1 MTRSDADISVII
13 KAFTSKP
20 TESTTFSTISDRS
33 SKMDSLEAVTYL
45 IAALGVIV
53 LGLCITVACLLIYQ
67 YCRKLKGQDY
77 TQVHSEENGVVPKSY
92 VPRKKSTPDFQEN
105 NFETID
111 EVDRKGS
118 KKIFNNFASVKTHL
132 FRKNSKAKRK
142 STIEFDA
149 NDFDVPMPAV
159 NRPKRVAFNPRIS
172 RSDWDIYDNRSGG
185 EMREELE
192 MLLSRN
198 SKDLSIRSKSPDT
211 EADFKSQYFDAL
223 ETLSEDEEGND
234 VTQMTMLQDEVA
246 ENSDDDFIDIES
258 ENESNED
265 RKDYRKTL
273 KPKVIDL
280 KLQPIAVQRRVKAL
294 KRLLVEQKKVESEM
308 FKDIHKLEGYFY
320 KIHQNKNYN
329 ERLKHIEGELNQST
343 IIEEDENA
351 EVPHEEMQQQGIP
364 GFWLRVLLN
373 SKNLSQIVQAA
384 DVPVLNNLVD
394 VRVFNF
400 ENPIGF
406 RLVFV
411 FKPNEHFI
419 DSELTKDY
427 FLKCEPGEDDNPLH
441 FEGPEVIGCQG
452 CKIHWKKHKNL
463 TLKPIKKVQN
473 HKIVTKWARKN
484 SFFNFFTPPKMSGSN
499 EDMHHLKRRELL
511 EAHFQLGLFFKEQ
524 IIPKAYL
531 FFTRTGYDSE
541 MQRAGSKV
549 KLKRSSRMISTSS
562 GHKTPVLRRVS
573 AEDKE
578 TKVIQNSNHSIS
590 EPTSLTKNV
599 QDISKPTMN
608 GNAINHEPPEA
619 NNVIHKQVTQMN
631 DNTDIVESVV
641 NEIKD
646 PLPGRYLMETS
657 DNFDDFMK
665 ALGVGLIKRKLAN
678 SVIPINE
685 IEIADN
691 GIYTIRTVTTVR
703 TSEISFKLNEPFT
716 EDTIDGR
723 KTQTVATRVGNF
735 LKLDQKGDKSRGEKD
750 SLMTRDLVGNV
761 ITMELIVDN
770 ITCTRIYK
778 RIEE

>member
-1 MTRSDADISVII
+1 
-13 KAFTSKP
+13 
-20 TESTTFSTISDRS
+20 
-33 SKMDSLEAVTYL
+33 
-45 IAALGVIV
+45 
-53 LGLCITVACLLIYQ
+53 
-67 YCRKLKGQDY
+67 
-77 TQVHSEENGVVPKSY
+77 
-92 VPRKKSTPDFQEN
+92 
-105 NFETID
+105 
-111 EVDRKGS
+111 
-118 KKIFNNFASVKTHL
+118 
-132 FRKNSKAKRK
+132 
-142 STIEFDA
+142 
-149 NDFDVPMPAV
+149 
-159 NRPKRVAFNPRIS
+159 
-172 RSDWDIYDNRSGG
+172 
-185 EMREELE
+185 
-192 MLLSRN
+192 
-198 SKDLSIRSKSPDT
+198 
-211 EADFKSQYFDAL
+211 
-223 ETLSEDEEGND
+223 
-234 VTQMTMLQDEVA
+234 
-246 ENSDDDFIDIES
+246 
-258 ENESNED
+258 
-265 RKDYRKTL
+265 
-273 KPKVIDL
+273 
-280 KLQPIAVQRRVKAL
+280 
-294 KRLLVEQKKVESEM
+294 
-308 FKDIHKLEGYFY
+308 
-320 KIHQNKNYN
+320 
-329 ERLKHIEGELNQST
+329 
-343 IIEEDENA
+343 
-351 EVPHEEMQQQGIP
+351 
-364 GFWLRVLLN
+364 
-373 SKNLSQIVQAA
+373 
-384 DVPVLNNLVD
+384 
-394 VRVFNF
+394 
-400 ENPIGF
+400 
-406 RLVFV
+406 
-411 FKPNEHFI
+411 
-419 DSELTKDY
+419 
-427 FLKCEPGEDDNPLH
+427 
-441 FEGPEVIGCQG
+441 
-452 CKIHWKKHKNL
+452 
-463 TLKPIKKVQN
+463 
-473 HKIVTKWARKN
+473 
-484 SFFNFFTPPKMSGSN
+484 MSGSN

-562 GHKTPVLRRVS
+562 GHKTPAVRRVS

-578 TKVIQNSNHSIS
+578 TKVIQNSNYSIS
-590 EPTSLTKNV
+590 EPTSNTKNV

-608 GNAINHEPPEA
+608 GNAINHEPLEA

-750 SLMTRDLVGNV
+750 SVMTRDLVGNV